1 MSSVITFYI
10 CTKWIK
16 FTQLFILGF
25 ISSNLYLEDMSRERK
40 HWLQQFHMIF
50 IYCVWCHL
58 WVSASFGHNSG
69 RLACSLVKQ
78 LHLCSQALADSS
90 QSKKHIGRPL
100 YKAQGKLHTF
110 IKRLSS
116 RRIKCLPGFA
126 GIDCVY
132 DMTDPLPLLMMP
144 TRWYRPR
151 CLHIN
156 GPPESSWQ
164 RILKST
170 QSHRLVVKLKRSWSL
185 IGQDQTYDYF
195 KLWSPDRHQLFPPRR
210 IFQSLQRLVHRA
222 SCTCCSA
229 LFQPFKQNR

>member
-25 ISSNLYLEDMSRERK
+25 ISSSLYLEDMSRERK

-50 IYCVWCHL
+50 VYCVWCHL

-78 LHLCSQALADSS
+78 LHLCPQALADSS

-116 RRIKCLPGFA
+116 RCIKCLPGFA
-126 GIDCVY
+126 GVDCVCIRH
-132 DMTDPLPLLMMP
+132 DWPFATADDANKMIPTTVLAHQRATRVLLRENIKIHP
-144 TRWYRPR
+144 ITST
-151 CLHIN
+151 C
-156 GPPESSWQ
+156 GQAQ
-164 RILKST
+164 RIMIIDRTKSN
-170 QSHRLVVKLKRSWSL
+170 
-185 IGQDQTYDYF
+185 
-195 KLWSPDRHQLFPPRR
+195 LWLF
-210 IFQSLQRLVHRA
+210 
-222 SCTCCSA
+222 
-229 LFQPFKQNR
+229 

>member
-25 ISSNLYLEDMSRERK
+25 ISSSLYLEDMSRERK

-58 WVSASFGHNSG
+58 SVSALFDHFSG

-110 IKRLSS
+110 IKRRSS
-116 RRIKCLPGFA
+116 RCIRCLPGFA
-126 GIDCVY
+126 GVNCVY
-132 DMTDPLPLLMMP
+132 MTWLTLCHCWWCQQDD
-144 TRWYRPR
+144 TDHGA
-151 CLHIN
+151 CT
-156 GPPESSWQ
+156 
-164 RILKST
+164 ST
-170 QSHRLVVKLKRSWSL
+170 GHQSP
-185 IGQDQTYDYF
+185 
-195 KLWSPDRHQLFPPRR
+195 PDREY
-210 IFQSLQRLVHRA
+210 
-222 SCTCCSA
+222 
-229 LFQPFKQNR
+229 